1 MRKRDDMMYDLLIRN
16 ARVIDGT
23 GAPAYTASVAVQ
35 DGKIILP
42 VAEDARGREE
52 VDAAGLTLCPG
63 FIDAHSHGDRILGT
77 EAGRLCKVS
86 QGITTE
92 IAGQCGT
99 TFWPISEDPVKQD
112 LMLQRSGKLPDGW
125 QNFTSMEN
133 YLKWTDTRQLSCNFM
148 LYMGHSALRI
158 AVMGYDDRRP
168 TADELARMKALL
180 REAMEHGALGL
191 STGLIYAP
199 GCYADEEELT
209 ELCRVVAEYD
219 GVYATHMRN
228 EGDRVE
234 ESVAESIRIA
244 ENAGCRLDI
253 SHHKISGKNN
263 WGKSEKTLQQ
273 VREAIAR
280 GVSVTVDQYPYTAS
294 STGLNSCLPKAVFSC
309 GPEKLRQKLSD
320 PAFRASIREQVEAG
334 RKRSCGGWSGVL
346 IASAAN
352 TPEAAGLTIE
362 EYGEKIG
369 KDPFEVCCDILA
381 AGSASAIYFSM
392 GEEDLL
398 RIAAFEHTVVG
409 TDGLV
414 RELGG
419 QSHPR
424 GFGTFPRAF
433 RLFVREHK
441 LLTAEQMIHKMTG
454 LTAQRFGLKTKG
466 VIADGMDADLVL
478 LDEERLTDM
487 ATYKEGQVLSEGIQR
502 VFVAGRTVYKDKAL
516 TDETPGKF
524 IPYRGN

>member
-1 MRKRDDMMYDLLIRN
+1 MMLEYELLFRN

-23 GAPAYTASVAVQ
+23 GAPAFTADVAVQ
-35 DGKIILP
+35 DGKIVLP
-42 VAEDARGREE
+42 VAQGARGREE
-52 VDAAGLTLCPG
+52 VDASGLTLCPG

-99 TFWPISEDPVKQD
+99 TFWPISKEEDKRE
-112 LMLQRSGKLPDGW
+112 LMLQRQGSMPEGW

-133 YLKWTDTRQLSCNFM
+133 YLNWVNGQTLSCNCM
-148 LYMGHSALRI
+148 LYVGHSALRI
-158 AVMGYDDRRP
+158 AAMGYDNRRP
-168 TADELARMKALL
+168 TEQELELMKALV
-180 REAMEHGALGL
+180 RDAMEHGAVGV
-191 STGLIYAP
+191 SSGLIYAP

-209 ELCRVVAEYD
+209 ELCKVVAEYD
-219 GVYATHMRN
+219 GVYATHMRS

-234 ESVAESIRIA
+234 ESVAEAIRIA
-244 ENAGCRLDI
+244 ETAGCRLCI

-273 VREAIAR
+273 VRDAIDR
-280 GVSVTVDQYPYTAS
+280 GVSVILDQYPYTAS

-309 GPEKLRQKLSD
+309 GPEKLREKLND
-320 PAFRASIREQVEAG
+320 PAFRASIKEQVDNS
-334 RKRSCGGWSGVL
+334 RKRGSGGWSGVL
-346 IASAAN
+346 ITSATN
-352 TPEAAGLTIE
+352 TPEAAGLTVE
-362 EYGEKIG
+362 EYGAKIG
-369 KDPFEVCCDILA
+369 KDPFEACCDILA
-381 AGSASAIYFSM
+381 AGSANAIYFTM

-414 RELGG
+414 RNLESN
-419 QSHPR
+419 SHPR

-433 RLFVREHK
+433 RLFVKEHK
-441 LLTAEQMIHKMTG
+441 LMSAEQMIHKMTG
-454 LTAQRFGLKTKG
+454 LTAQRFGLAGKG

-478 LDEERLTDM
+478 MNEDELTDL
-487 ATYKEGQVLSEGIQR
+487 ADYKKGQVLSKGIER
-502 VFVAGRTVYKDKAL
+502 VIVAGKTVYCDGKL
-516 TDETPGKF
+516 TDETPGRFLAYCGKG
-524 IPYRGN
+524 RA

>member
-1 MRKRDDMMYDLLIRN
+1 MTYDILIRN
-16 ARVIDGT
+16 ARIIDGT
-23 GAPAYTASVAVQ
+23 GAAAYTGSVAVQ
-35 DGKIILP
+35 EGKIVLP

-52 VDAAGLTLCPG
+52 VDASGLTLCPG

-99 TFWPISEDPVKQD
+99 TFWPISEDPEKQD
-112 LMLQRSGKLPDGW
+112 LMLQRQGKMPDGW
-125 QNFTSMEN
+125 QNFTSMQN
-133 YLKWTDTRQLSCNFM
+133 YLAWTAQQPLSCNFM

-158 AVMGYDDRRP
+158 AVMGYDDRRA
-168 TADELARMKALL
+168 TAEELDHMKALL
-180 REAMEHGALGL
+180 REAMEHGAVGL
-191 STGLIYAP
+191 SSGLIYAP
-199 GCYADEEELT
+199 GCYADEAELT
-209 ELCRVVAEYD
+209 ELCKVVAEYD
-219 GVYATHMRN
+219 GVYATHMRS

-244 ENAGCRLDI
+244 ENAGCRLNI
-253 SHHKISGKNN
+253 SHHKVSGKNN

-273 VREAIAR
+273 VREAIER

-320 PAFRASIREQVEAG
+320 PAFRASIKEQVDAG
-334 RKRSCGGWSGVL
+334 RKRGCGGWSGVL
-346 IASAAN
+346 VTSAAN

-362 EYGEKIG
+362 EYGQKIG
-369 KDPFEVCCDILA
+369 KEPFEACCDILA
-381 AGSASAIYFSM
+381 AGSANAIYFTM

-414 RELGG
+414 RDLKSN
-419 QSHPR
+419 SHPR

-433 RLFVREHK
+433 RLFVKEHK
-441 LLTAEQMIHKMTG
+441 LLSPEQMIHKMTG

-466 VIADGMDADLVL
+466 VIANGMDADLVL
-478 LDEERLTDM
+478 LDEEALTDV
-487 ATYKEGQVLSEGIQR
+487 ATYKEGQVLSEGIER
-502 VFVAGRTVYKDKAL
+502 VFVAGKTVYKDKQL
-516 TDETPGKF
+516 TDETPGRF
-524 IPYRGN
+524 LPYTGKVV